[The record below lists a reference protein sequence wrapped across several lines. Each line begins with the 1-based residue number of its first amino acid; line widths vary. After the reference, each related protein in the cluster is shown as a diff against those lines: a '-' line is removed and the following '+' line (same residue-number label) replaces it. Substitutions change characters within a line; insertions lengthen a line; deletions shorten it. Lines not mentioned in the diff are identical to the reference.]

1 MRPGWPQ
8 FRDPVGDNPSV
19 VHLLFSF
26 VMASGYCQL
35 VGATRVAVSRALCGM
50 KQAVKL
56 FFALSRSEF
65 GTLIAVP

>member
-1 MRPGWPQ
+1 
-8 FRDPVGDNPSV
+8 
-19 VHLLFSF
+19 LLFSF